1 MSMYFHL
8 RSVPAPA
15 LRNSANWLQRL
26 FEDDRDAV
34 RWRIDRRRE
43 EVLDRRYLDQELLY
57 ACAPSHAEENG
68 AGNDVVLGGTPVFPG
83 DRQGPPL
90 LLLPAGRAARVA
102 AFLTTTDFET
112 LWRLARDHLLPRYD
126 GTATETE
133 TRCALEAAHRDLRSF
148 YAQTAEYG
156 DAVVKRLMR

>member
-1 MSMYFHL
+1 MYFHL

-26 FEDDRDAV
+26 FEDDWDTV
-34 RWRIDRRRE
+34 RRRVDRHRE

-57 ACAPSHAEENG
+57 ACAPSHPEENG
-68 AGNDVVLGGTPVFPG
+68 PRNDIVLGGAPVFPD
-83 DRQGPPL
+83 DREGPPF
-90 LLLPAGRAARVA
+90 LLLPAARAARVA
-102 AFLTTTDFET
+102 AFLTTTDFEA

-126 GTATETE
+126 GSATEAE
-133 TRCALEAAHRDLRSF
+133 TRCAFESAHRDLRAF
-148 YAQTAEYG
+148 YTQTAEYG